1 MGKKISSAIVI
12 LLLVLL
18 IICPLLSIFREA
30 AFTEG
35 RFNLSGAIA
44 TIAES
49 ENAEMIAS
57 SLLLGILVV
66 IVSSLI
72 ALPLAYIFSRTEFA
86 KYRFFDIIF
95 MIPFMTPP
103 YIASMGWIL
112 FMQKRGLMQQLF
124 PSLAFISDWF
134 FSLGGL
140 VLVMSFH
147 VFPFMMTMMKNAML
161 SVPSSLDEAGAVLGA
176 RFLLRIR
183 KLFMPLLTG
192 NYAIG
197 ALLVFVKTIS
207 EYGTPST
214 LGRRIGFEVF
224 TTDIHRYATV
234 APIEFGKSASLASV
248 LVGICLLIWF
258 LQNYITM
265 RKTYSLISG
274 KGNSM
279 RVKKM
284 SKGAMAVSVI
294 FIAAVVFFSMAI
306 PLFSVIS
313 SSLIKLRGYGLRAG
327 NYTFDNYIKVFT
339 EDTQGINALSVSIFL
354 AVSSATIAAI
364 LGTVSVTLTRSA
376 GKRTGKIIEGIS
388 LLPEMLP
395 SIVLVLGIMLFYN
408 GIYKIIPIYGT
419 LGIMVLS
426 YVILFLPYTVQ
437 YVTSSYSQISPSLSS
452 AGRICGGSP
461 LYVFLH
467 ITLPLIS
474 RGIIS
479 GWMMTF
485 IIAFR
490 ELVTPSLIAPT
501 NTLTVST
508 YINRQFEQGSV
519 GKGMAMAV
527 ICILFSTMSLLILNK
542 VVLREKRH

>member
-49 ENAEMIAS
+49 ENAEMIAA

-192 NYAIG
+192 NLCY
-197 ALLVFVKTIS
+197 
-207 EYGTPST
+207 
-214 LGRRIGFEVF
+214 RC
-224 TTDIHRYATV
+224 
-234 APIEFGKSASLASV
+234 ASC
-248 LVGICLLIWF
+248 I
-258 LQNYITM
+258 
-265 RKTYSLISG
+265 RE
-274 KGNSM
+274 
-279 RVKKM
+279 
-284 SKGAMAVSVI
+284 
-294 FIAAVVFFSMAI
+294 
-306 PLFSVIS
+306 
-313 SSLIKLRGYGLRAG
+313 
-327 NYTFDNYIKVFT
+327 DN
-339 EDTQGINALSVSIFL
+339 
-354 AVSSATIAAI
+354 
-364 LGTVSVTLTRSA
+364 
-376 GKRTGKIIEGIS
+376 
-388 LLPEMLP
+388 
-395 SIVLVLGIMLFYN
+395 LGIWNTINSWTAYRIR
-408 GIYKIIPIYGT
+408 GVHYRY
-419 LGIMVLS
+419 
-426 YVILFLPYTVQ
+426 
-437 YVTSSYSQISPSLSS
+437 PSLCDCCSY
-452 AGRICGGSP
+452 R
-461 LYVFLH
+461 V
-467 ITLPLIS
+467 
-474 RGIIS
+474 R
-479 GWMMTF
+479 
-485 IIAFR
+485 
-490 ELVTPSLIAPT
+490 
-501 NTLTVST
+501 
-508 YINRQFEQGSV
+508 
-519 GKGMAMAV
+519 
-527 ICILFSTMSLLILNK
+527 
-542 VVLREKRH
+542 

>member
-248 LVGICLLIWF
+248 LIGICIFIWL
-258 LQNYITM
+258 LQNYITN
-265 RKTYSLISG
+265 RRSYSLVGSRPGSVRIG
-274 KGNSM
+274 KM
-279 RVKKM
+279 RRLPYILCWIFIIL
-284 SKGAMAVSVI
+284 VI
-294 FIAAVVFFSMAI
+294 FFTMVI
-306 PLFSVIS
+306 PLFSVTA

-327 NYTFDNYIKVFT
+327 NFTFDNYVKVFT
-339 EDTQGINALSVSIFL
+339 EDKQGTGALLVSIFL
-354 AVSSATIAAI
+354 AVSSATIASV
-364 LGTVSVTLTRSA
+364 LGTLSVLASRKA
-376 GKRTGKIIEGIS
+376 GKRTGRVIEGLS
-388 LLPEMLP
+388 LIPEMLP

-408 GIYKIIPIYGT
+408 GIYRLVPIYGT
-419 LGIMVLS
+419 IWIMVLS

-437 YVTSSYSQISPSLSS
+437 YVTSSFSQIGSSLVA

-461 LYVFLH
+461 SYVFIH
-467 ITLPLIS
+467 VTFPLIF
-474 RGIIS
+474 RGILS

-527 ICILFSTMSLLILNK
+527 ICILFSTVSLLLLNK
-542 VVLREKRH
+542 AVAMQKK

>member
-1 MGKKISSAIVI
+1 MRRKVMMSVFVALLAFLI
-12 LLLVLL
+12 L
-18 IICPLLSIFREA
+18 CPLLSIFAEA
-30 AFTEG
+30 VFQDG
-35 RFNLSGAIA
+35 IFSLGPAIA
-44 TIAES
+44 TIRES
-49 ENAEMIAS
+49 ENAAMIGS
-57 SLLLGILVV
+57 SLLLGLLVV
-66 IVSSLI
+66 ITSSVI
-72 ALPLAYIFSRTEFA
+72 ALPLAYIFSRTQLA
-86 KYRFFDIIF
+86 RYRFFDVIF

-124 PSLAFISDWF
+124 PSLSFITDHF

-176 RFLLRIR
+176 TFPTRLR

-248 LVGICLLIWF
+248 LVGICLLIWM

-265 RKTYSLISG
+265 KKTYSLIGG
-274 KGNSM
+274 KG
-279 RVKKM
+279 
-284 SKGAMAVSVI
+284 GAMHIRKLSPPALA
-294 FIAAVVFFSMAI
+294 AAVAFIVLVIFFSMVI

-313 SSLIKLRGYGLRAG
+313 SSLINLRGYGFRSGNFTLG
-327 NYTFDNYIKVFT
+327 NYVRLFT
-339 EDTQGINALSVSIFL
+339 EDNQGTGALAVSIFL
-354 AVSSATIAAI
+354 AISSASIAAI
-364 LGTVSVTLTRSA
+364 LGTLIVMAIR
-376 GKRTGKIIEGIS
+376 RTGRRTGQAIEAMA

-408 GIYKIIPIYGT
+408 AIYKLIPIYGT
-419 LGIMVLS
+419 IWIMVLS

-437 YVTSSYSQISPSLSS
+437 YVSSSYSQISHSLLA
-452 AGRICGGSP
+452 AGRVSGGSP
-461 LYVFLH
+461 AYVFIH
-467 ITLPLIS
+467 VTLPLIS

-508 YINRQFEQGSV
+508 YIIRQFEQGSV
-519 GKGMAMAV
+519 GKGMSMAV
-527 ICILFSTMSLLILNK
+527 ICILFSTVSLLFLNK
-542 VVLREKRH
+542 VILRKRH